1 MSETV
6 AGPVSSRKSEGPLKS
21 ATEGTIR
28 MSRTIYVNGCY
39 QPYNNALLHVE
50 DRATLFADA
59 VYEVVEVK
67 AGNLVDQDAHL
78 ERLERSLNEIKLVTD
93 FALHTIPFIIRESI
107 RRNRVKNGYV
117 YIQVSRGCA
126 QRDFIFPKTNETPAT
141 LIIFAR
147 SKNPLKLDKKSKK
160 GIKVI
165 THPDLRWKRPD
176 IKTTGLLA
184 SVLARQTAIE
194 QGAEEAWLY
203 NEDEIITEGAAS
215 NAWIVNNKNEL
226 ITHPA
231 NQSILKGIT
240 REGVM
245 RLAKELN
252 LKFSERPFSI
262 EEAKEAKEAFITA
275 ATNLVMPV
283 TQIDEKTVNDG
294 KSGPISLKLREIFH
308 EFAQISH

>member
-1 MSETV
+1 MT
-6 AGPVSSRKSEGPLKS
+6 
-21 ATEGTIR
+21 
-28 MSRTIYVNGCY
+28 RTIYVNGCY

-67 AGNLVDQDAHL
+67 AGKLVDQDAHL
-78 ERLERSLNEIKLVTD
+78 ERLERSLSEIKLVTD
-93 FALHTIPFIIRESI
+93 FSIKTIPFIIRESI

-117 YIQVSRGCA
+117 YIQVSRGSG
-126 QRDFIFPKTNETPAT
+126 QRDFIFPSANETPAT
-141 LIIFAR
+141 LIISAR
-147 SKNPLKLDKKSKK
+147 SKNPLKLDEKSKK

-203 NEDEIITEGAAS
+203 NEDKFITEGAAS
-215 NAWIVNNKNEL
+215 NAWIVTKQNEL

-240 REGVM
+240 REGVI
-245 RLAKELN
+245 RLTKELD
-252 LKFSERPFSI
+252 LTYIERPFTI
-262 EEAKEAKEAFITA
+262 EEAKDAKEAFITA

-283 TQIDEKTVNDG
+283 TQIDEKSVYDG

-308 EFAQISH
+308 EFAQISY

>member
-1 MSETV
+1 MT
-6 AGPVSSRKSEGPLKS
+6 
-21 ATEGTIR
+21 
-28 MSRTIYVNGCY
+28 RTIYVNGCY

-67 AGNLVDQDAHL
+67 AGKLIDQEAHL
-78 ERLERSLNEIKLVTD
+78 ERLERSLSEIKLVTD
-93 FALHTIPFIIRESI
+93 FSIKTIPFIIRESI

-117 YIQVSRGCA
+117 YIQISRGCA
-126 QRDFIFPKTNETPAT
+126 PRDFIFPSANETPAT
-141 LIIFAR
+141 LIISAR
-147 SKNPLKLDKKSKK
+147 SKNPLKLDEKSKK

-203 NEDEIITEGAAS
+203 NEDKFITEGAAS
-215 NAWIVNNKNEL
+215 NAWIVTKQDEL

-240 REGVM
+240 REGVI
-245 RLAKELN
+245 RLTKELD
-252 LKFSERPFSI
+252 LSYIERPFTI
-262 EEAKEAKEAFITA
+262 EEAKDAKEAFITA

-283 TQIDEKTVNDG
+283 TQIDEKSVNDG

-308 EFAQISH
+308 EFAQISY

>member
-1 MSETV
+1 MT
-6 AGPVSSRKSEGPLKS
+6 
-21 ATEGTIR
+21 
-28 MSRTIYVNGCY
+28 RTIYVNGCY

-67 AGNLVDQDAHL
+67 AGKLVDQDAHL
-78 ERLERSLNEIKLVTD
+78 ERLERSLSEIKLVTD
-93 FALHTIPFIIRESI
+93 FSIKTIPFIIRESI

-117 YIQVSRGCA
+117 YIQVSRGSG
-126 QRDFIFPKTNETPAT
+126 QRDFIFPSANETPAT

-147 SKNPLKLDKKSKK
+147 SKNPLKLDEKSKK

-203 NEDEIITEGAAS
+203 NEDKFITEGAAS
-215 NAWIVNNKNEL
+215 NAWIVTKQNEL

-240 REGVM
+240 REGVIH
-245 RLAKELN
+245 LTKELD
-252 LKFSERPFSI
+252 LTYIERPFTI
-262 EEAKEAKEAFITA
+262 EEAKDAKEAFITA

-283 TQIDEKTVNDG
+283 TQIDEKSVYDG

-308 EFAQISH
+308 EFAQISY

>member
-1 MSETV
+1 MT
-6 AGPVSSRKSEGPLKS
+6 
-21 ATEGTIR
+21 
-28 MSRTIYVNGCY
+28 RTIYVNGCY
-39 QPYNNALLHVE
+39 QSFNKALLHVE

-67 AGNLVDQDAHL
+67 AGKLVDQKAHL
-78 ERLERSLNEIKLVTD
+78 ERLERSLNEIRLVTD
-93 FALHTIPFIIRESI
+93 FSLRTIPFIIRETV

-117 YIQVSRGCA
+117 YIQISRGCA
-126 QRDFIFPKTNETPAT
+126 PRDFIFPSVNETPAT
-141 LIIFAR
+141 LIISAR
-147 SKNPLKLDKKSKK
+147 SKNPLKLDEKSKK

-203 NEDEIITEGAAS
+203 NEDNIITEGAAS
-215 NAWIVNNKNEL
+215 NAWIVTKQGDL

-240 REGVM
+240 REGVI
-245 RLAKELN
+245 RLTKELD
-252 LKFSERPFSI
+252 LSYIERPFKI

-283 TQIDEKTVNDG
+283 TQIDEKPVNDG

-308 EFAQISH
+308 EFAQISY

>member
-1 MSETV
+1 
-6 AGPVSSRKSEGPLKS
+6 
-21 ATEGTIR
+21 

-39 QPYNNALLHVE
+39 QTYNNALLHVE

-59 VYEVVEVK
+59 VYEVIEIK
-67 AGNLVDQDAHL
+67 EGKQVDQNAHL
-78 ERLERSLNEIKLVTD
+78 KRLERSLKEIRLETD
-93 FALHTIPFIIRESI
+93 FSLNTIPFIIRESI
-107 RRNRVKNGYV
+107 RRNRVKNGFV
-117 YIQVSRGCA
+117 YIQISRGA
-126 QRDFIFPKTNETPAT
+126 GKRDFIFPSETTPAT
-141 LIIFAR
+141 LIIYAR
-147 SKNPLKLDKKSKK
+147 SKNPLKLDQKSKI

-184 SVLARQTAIE
+184 SVLARQTARE

-203 NEDEIITEGAAS
+203 NEDHLITEGAAS
-215 NAWIVNNKNEL
+215 NAWIITHQSDL

-231 NQSILKGIT
+231 TQSILKGIT

-245 RLAKELN
+245 RCTKELN
-252 LKFSERPFSI
+252 LNYIERPFSI
-262 EEAKEAKEAFITA
+262 EEAKSSKEAFITA

-283 TQIDEKTVNDG
+283 TQIDEKPVNDG
-294 KSGPISLKLREIFH
+294 TSGPISLKIREIFH